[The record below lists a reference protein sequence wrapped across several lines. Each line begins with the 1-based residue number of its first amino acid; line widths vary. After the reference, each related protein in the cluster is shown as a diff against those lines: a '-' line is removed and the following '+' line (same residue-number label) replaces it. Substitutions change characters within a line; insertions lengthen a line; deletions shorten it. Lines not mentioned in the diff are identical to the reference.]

1 MRGVFIESF
10 KLQLIAITSRSW
22 YKNYHGHIQ
31 FKQVTYF
38 MCPVRYYVADV
49 FNILE
54 TLCKLLMF
62 ENVNV
67 MNLMTNAL
75 LRPYTS
81 YYITYNNKIKSKQ
94 GIIKLCNKIQVHE
107 KN

>member
-1 MRGVFIESF
+1 MIGVFLRSCNF
-10 KLQLIAITSRSW
+10 IAIYSRSW
-22 YKNYHGHIQ
+22 YKNYHGYIQ

-54 TLCKLLMF
+54 TLCKLVMF

-67 MNLMTNAL
+67 MNLMTNTL
-75 LRPYTS
+75 QRPYTS
-81 YYITYNNKIKSKQ
+81 YYVTSNNKIKTVFYVATNA
-94 GIIKLCNKIQVHE
+94 I
-107 KN
+107 